1 MGTILAEVVDTG
13 SRDARGRR
21 MLSVVQR
28 AEYVRAYHASG
39 LNQAAFA
46 KREGLRYSTFCHW
59 VQKAARGE
67 LRAPTTPAAPNDL
80 SDIRESLA
88 RIEAGLLRIT
98 AAPASPAKSAATA
111 GKPAPATSGKS
122 GGKPAPKA
130 TEPNPFAYP

>member
-13 SRDARGRR
+13 GRDARGRR

-67 LRAPTTPAAPNDL
+67 LRAPTTPAA
-80 SDIRESLA
+80 REPRVQFAQVQLPAAAAAVATQSASIEVRLGDGVVVRGDDVQKLA
-88 RIEAGLLRIT
+88 ALVKALR
-98 AAPASPAKSAATA
+98 S
-111 GKPAPATSGKS
+111 
-122 GGKPAPKA
+122 
-130 TEPNPFAYP
+130 

>member
-67 LRAPTTPAAPNDL
+67 LRAPSTLAAREPRVQFAQVQLPAAAAAVATQSASIEVRLGDGVVVRG
-80 SDIRESLA
+80 DDVHKLA
-88 RIEAGLLRIT
+88 ALVKALR
-98 AAPASPAKSAATA
+98 S
-111 GKPAPATSGKS
+111 
-122 GGKPAPKA
+122 
-130 TEPNPFAYP
+130 

>member
-1 MGTILAEVVDTG
+1 
-13 SRDARGRR
+13 

-67 LRAPTTPAAPNDL
+67 LRARTTPAA
-80 SDIRESLA
+80 RE
-88 RIEAGLLRIT
+88 LRVQF
-98 AAPASPAKSAATA
+98 AQVQLPAVSAAA
-111 GKPAPATSGKS
+111 VAAAASIEVRLADGHAQAV
-122 GGKPAPKA
+122 
-130 TEPNPFAYP
+130 

>member
-59 VQKAARGE
+59 VQKTARGE
-67 LRAPTTPAAPNDL
+67 LRAPTTPAA
-80 SDIRESLA
+80 REPRVQFAQVQLP
-88 RIEAGLLRIT
+88 T
-98 AAPASPAKSAATA
+98 VSAAAVAAAASIEVRLTDGMVVRGDDVQKLA
-111 GKPAPATSGKS
+111 ALVRALRS
-122 GGKPAPKA
+122 
-130 TEPNPFAYP
+130 

>member
-1 MGTILAEVVDTG
+1 
-13 SRDARGRR
+13 

-67 LRAPTTPAAPNDL
+67 LRAPTTPAA
-80 SDIRESLA
+80 REPRVQFAQVQLPAAAAAVATQSASIEVRLGDGMVVRGDDVQKLA
-88 RIEAGLLRIT
+88 ALVKALR
-98 AAPASPAKSAATA
+98 S
-111 GKPAPATSGKS
+111 
-122 GGKPAPKA
+122 
-130 TEPNPFAYP
+130 

>member
-13 SRDARGRR
+13 SRDARGRQ
-21 MLSVVQR
+21 MHSVVQR

-67 LRAPTTPAAPNDL
+67 LRART
-80 SDIRESLA
+80 SLA
-88 RIEAGLLRIT
+88 AREPRVQFAQVQL
-98 AAPASPAKSAATA
+98 
-111 GKPAPATSGKS
+111 PAPAAVN
-122 GGKPAPKA
+122 GGASIEVRLTDGMVVRGDDVQKLAA
-130 TEPNPFAYP
+130 LVRVLRS

>member
-28 AEYVRAYHASG
+28 VEHVRAYHASG

-59 VQKAARGE
+59 VQKVARGE
-67 LRAPTTPAAPNDL
+67 LRAPSTPAA
-80 SDIRESLA
+80 REPRVQFAQVQLPA
-88 RIEAGLLRIT
+88 V
-98 AAPASPAKSAATA
+98 APAAAAA
-111 GKPAPATSGKS
+111 GDASIEVRLTDGMVVRGDDVHKLAALV
-122 GGKPAPKA
+122 KA
-130 TEPNPFAYP
+130 RRS